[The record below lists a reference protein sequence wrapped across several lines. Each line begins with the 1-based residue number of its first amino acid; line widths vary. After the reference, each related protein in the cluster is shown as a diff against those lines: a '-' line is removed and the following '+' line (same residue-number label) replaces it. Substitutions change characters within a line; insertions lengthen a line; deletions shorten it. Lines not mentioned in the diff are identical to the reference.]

1 MGRYLVI
8 DGQEFTVGILK
19 MTRKGDILDKTA
31 NRTEDGNLHR
41 EVIGTYYNYTLEI
54 RPGNDLEQYNRL
66 WSILTEPVA
75 YHDVQLPGMNKPEE
89 MYFGS
94 VQDQVRMVMG
104 EHGEDVYY
112 SGLTCNVICK
122 KPSVYATGERNG

>member
-1 MGRYLVI
+1 MGRYLVV
-8 DGQEFTVGILK
+8 DGEEFHTGVIN

-54 RPGNDLEQYNRL
+54 RPGNDTAHYNRL
-66 WSILTEPVA
+66 WDILTEPVA
-75 YHDVQLPGMNKPEE
+75 YHYVQLPGSDDTVE

-94 VQDQVRMVMG
+94 VQDKVRYIA
-104 EHGEDVYY
+104 EDGTTYY
-112 SGLTCNVICK
+112 SGLTCNIICK
-122 KPSVYATGERNG
+122 KPSRYATGERNG